1 MGYFIDEI
9 SKQPD
14 ETTAKVS
21 LSKNPNFVIFEN
33 NSDKE
38 NKPVDISI
46 DITGK
51 GVVFE
56 IEQGTMVPVDVTKFT
71 IAEAK
76 TSKSYELQGTSNR
89 DLVKDYTYYIGPS
102 NEFGVSTWEL
112 WQIAD
117 SLYQTL
123 LKIDFIANNFD
134 VTLPPAVNE
143 SGNLVRGTKIN
154 IKSKGYGKDFAFSI
168 SADDNRLYTKY
179 IKLTGN
185 PLDTEWNDSI
195 NEGYTPV
202 EIQLDLYKDTGVF
215 LGQDDTPNASNMGTY
230 VTTLSKS
237 YHGEP
242 LWFNI
247 NALDA
252 GIHTT
257 DILDPAKE
265 YRWLNTRTM
274 RSFRYAAKRFINDT
288 KKTEKNIFYY
298 SGVFYIVD
306 GYHRTLEKNDLAPY
320 IYNTAEDN
328 VVQPLTS
335 QPELT
340 HIKGQTQYFN
350 FILSDPEHT
359 AGNSTQIGLRYKT
372 FSSSGRQTGE
382 FTTQVT
388 DIKELHMVNTIKL
401 DIDSLIEQHKDTAFV
416 EVYLFRPDKDQ
427 PVSHSLRFRILPKC
441 LYKVNDF
448 AFLNRLGGWSSFNF
462 PGTEKTDFKT
472 KATTIYQTHTP
483 GKTINSQIESVY
495 NKTVSESFSVETM
508 PATREVCDW
517 LKELSTSRA
526 VYELSTGRYVI
537 VDELNIK
544 HDTKDE
550 LFRME
555 MKYHYSDSFNAVI
568 E

>member
-14 ETTAKVS
+14 EKTAKVS

-33 NSDKE
+33 KSDKE

-51 GVVFE
+51 GVVLE
-56 IEQGTMVPVDVTKFT
+56 NNQGTMVPVNITGFT
-71 IAEAK
+71 IRESK
-76 TSKSYELQGTSNR
+76 TNKSYELRGTSNPE
-89 DLVKDYTYYIGPS
+89 LVKDYIYYIGPS
-102 NEFGVSTWEL
+102 NEFGVSKWEL

-134 VTLPPAVNE
+134 IALPPVTNE
-143 SGNLVRGTKIN
+143 SGNLARGTKIN
-154 IKSKGYGKDFAFSI
+154 IKSKGYGEDYAFSI
-168 SADDNRLYTKY
+168 TAEDNRLYTDF
-179 IKLTGN
+179 ISLTGN
-185 PLDTEWNDSI
+185 PTDTECNDTIS
-195 NEGYTPV
+195 EGYTPV

-215 LGQDDTPNASNMGTY
+215 LGQNDKPDATNMGTY

-252 GIHTT
+252 GKHTT
-257 DILDPAKE
+257 DFLNPAKE
-265 YRWLNTRTM
+265 YRWLDTGTM
-274 RSFRYAAKRFINDT
+274 RSFRFAAKRFINDT
-288 KKTEKNIFYY
+288 KKYDKTTFFY
-298 SGVFYIVD
+298 SGVFYIID
-306 GYHRTLEKNDLAPY
+306 GYHRTLEENDLDAY
-320 IYNTAEDN
+320 IYDIAKDN
-328 VVQPLTS
+328 VVRPLTT

-340 HIKGQTQYFN
+340 HVKGQTQYFN
-350 FILSDPEHT
+350 FILSDTEHT
-359 AGNSTQIGLRYKT
+359 SGDQMQIGLRYKT
-372 FSSSGRQTGE
+372 FSSSGRQIGE
-382 FTTQVT
+382 VT
-388 DIKELHMVNTIKL
+388 SQLTDRKELHMVNTIKL
-401 DIDSLIEQHKDTAFV
+401 DIDSLTEQYKSTAFV
-416 EVYLFRPDKDQ
+416 EVSLCRSDKEQ
-427 PVSHSLRFRILPKC
+427 PISLPLRFRILPEC
-441 LYKVNDF
+441 LYKVHDF
-448 AFLNRLGGWSSFNF
+448 VFLNRLGGWSSFNF

-472 KATTIYQTHTP
+472 TATTIYQTHTP

-495 NKTVSESFSVETM
+495 DKTVTESFTTETM
-508 PATREVCDW
+508 PVTREICNW
-517 LKELSTSRA
+517 LKELSTSKA
-526 VYELSTGRYVI
+526 VYELSSGRYVI

-544 HDTKDE
+544 HDTKEE
-550 LFRME
+550 LFRMS